1 MHQVREHILDEA
13 DKMRVQGAEAIAAY
27 EWQSVAKEKRAS
39 LEAVERFSRRPT
51 LK

>member
-1 MHQVREHILDEA
+1 MHQIREHILDEA
-13 DKMRVQGAEAIAAY
+13 GKMRVQGAEAIAAD
-27 EWQSVAKEKRAS
+27 EWQSVAKEKTF